1 MRKSISCLFM
11 LWAGGGLLAQTSEL
25 SMYRAIYPD
34 DKVIRLEH
42 SRTIN
47 LEVAGDSIVASLEET
62 TRNLILDDAGGWSG
76 GGEVSY
82 NYWMPLR
89 ELEAYTLVPNGKKY
103 KKREVETFKD
113 LKTWDGSIFAHDDMQ
128 RSWTFPSLVAGAITH
143 QHVVKDIREPRFISP
158 WYFGSFVPVVTSRYS
173 IVCPDDMELTIRYF
187 NMEASDA
194 TFSKTSSK
202 GRTTYTWEQQR
213 IPALSFESG
222 APSAPY
228 IIPHVMAYV
237 RSYNNSRG
245 RQTLMDKVDDL
256 HAWYATFIDSLDS
269 SGDPELRAI
278 TDSLV
283 QGKEEDVEK
292 IKAIYYWVQNNIKY
306 IAFEEGW
313 GGFVPRQA
321 SEVCSNRYGDCKD
334 MATMIY
340 EMGKMAGLDIHL
352 AWIGTRDIPYR
363 YEEVPT
369 PISDNH
375 MIAAVQYNGEWTF
388 LDATSE
394 HLPFGYPSSFIQG
407 KEALIHLG
415 DGQFELAGVPVVE
428 ASRNTLREQFSIQLD
443 PEKQLLKGV
452 ATEEVMGYRKMQ
464 IGGRIRNAKASTL
477 LNDLNTFYTVGN
489 NKFRLESFDYSNLN
503 DKDQSLL
510 VRYDFVVP
518 DYAKSIGD
526 EVYVSL
532 QLSNYFED
540 EQVKAD
546 RKMPLERE
554 YLSVFE
560 KTVELLIPE
569 GYDVSYMPEKSA
581 YQNDDFSFRINYFR
595 EADKV
600 RSETSIEINHL
611 LLEPGQFENWNTM
624 IETLSEA
631 YRELVIL
638 KKIQT
643 DE

>member
-1 MRKSISCLFM
+1 MRKSIECLIVF
-11 LWAGGGLLAQTSEL
+11 LAGSSLMAQTGDL
-25 SMYRAIYPD
+25 SMYKAVYPN

-47 LEVAGDSIVASLEET
+47 IDVVDDSIVASLEET
-62 TRNLILDDAGGWSG
+62 TRNLILSSDVGWSG

-89 ELEAYTLVPNGKKY
+89 DLEAYTLVPNGKKY

-128 RSWTFPSLVAGAITH
+128 RSWTYPSLVEGAITH
-143 QHVVKDIREPRFISP
+143 QHTVKDIREPRFISP
-158 WYFGSFVPVVTSRYS
+158 WYFGSFIPVVTSRYS
-173 IVCPDDMELTIRYF
+173 IVCPEDMDLTIRYF
-187 NMEASDA
+187 NMEESDV
-194 TFSKTSSK
+194 TFTKTTSK
-202 GRTTYTWEQQR
+202 GWTTYTWEQQKL
-213 IPALSFESG
+213 PAITIESG

-228 IIPHVMAYV
+228 FIPHIMAYI
-237 RSYNNSRG
+237 REYTTSAG
-245 RQTLMDKVDDL
+245 RQILMNEVGDL

-269 SGDPELRAI
+269 SGDPQLRAI

-283 QGKEEDVEK
+283 RDKNDEVSK

-321 SEVCSNRYGDCKD
+321 SEVCNNRYGDCKD

-363 YEEVPT
+363 YEDMPT
-369 PISDNH
+369 PITDNH
-375 MIAAVQYNGEWTF
+375 MIAAVKYNGAWTF
-388 LDATSE
+388 LDATAE
-394 HLPFGYPSSFIQG
+394 QLPFGYPSAFIQG

-415 DGQFELAGVPVVE
+415 DGQFELAEVPVVE
-428 ASRNTLREQFSIQLD
+428 ASRNAIKEHFKIELD
-443 PEKQLLKGV
+443 PERQLLKG
-452 ATEEVMGYRKMQ
+452 AASEEVLGYRKMQ
-464 IGGRIRNAKASTL
+464 IGSRIRSAKASTM
-477 LNDLNTFYTVGN
+477 LNDLNKYYTVGN
-489 NKFRLESFDYSNLN
+489 NKFRLESFDYNHLN
-503 DKDQSLL
+503 DKDLSLL
-510 VRYDFVVP
+510 VNYNFVVP

-540 EQVKAD
+540 DQVKPE
-546 RKMPLERE
+546 RIMPLERE
-554 YLSVFE
+554 YLSAFE
-560 KTVELLIPE
+560 KTVELTIPE
-569 GYDVSYMPEKSA
+569 GYDVSYLPEQAVFDSDA
-581 YQNDDFSFRINYFR
+581 FSFRIAYFKDT
-595 EADKV
+595 ASV
-600 RSETSIEINHL
+600 RAETSLHINNL
-611 LLEPGQFENWNTM
+611 LLEPEQFEDWNNM
-624 IETLSEA
+624 INALSDA

-638 KKIQT
+638 KKKPT